1 MYFSLADVFFFL
13 GGGCHIRVILHSS
26 KYGKWL
32 AELSAIGMLFFRT
45 LVASPQQLRSDGSQR
60 TVSCSKP
67 TSVNSAAWKS
77 KISDPYLFQ
86 MWESLLNFTG
96 WHEDIPYFALL
107 VGKSLEVTNYL
118 RCKLL
123 SAFIRIVNFNSS
135 VDLSVFAMESA
146 TSYDF
151 QHSLTCTEVFSSLA
165 SKILWSVFGVT
176 LVLNIMAI
184 PWSSS
189 CRSMVVFWG
198 RYSCMHILMC
208 ETRILWLPCGII
220 KDMEDHKC

>member
-1 MYFSLADVFFFL
+1 M
-13 GGGCHIRVILHSS
+13 S

-32 AELSAIGMLFFRT
+32 AELSAIWMLLFRT
-45 LVASPQQLRSDGSQR
+45 LVAFPQWLQSNGSQS

-77 KISDPYLFQ
+77 KISWTLTCSKSGNLCY
-86 MWESLLNFTG
+86 NYTG

-107 VGKSLEVTNYL
+107 VGKSLEVTNFL

-135 VDLSVFAMESA
+135 MDLSMFAVESVHHMI
-146 TSYDF
+146 SSIHWHVQRSSCLLHPRYCEIKSGV
-151 QHSLTCTEVFSSLA
+151 SLL
-165 SKILWSVFGVT
+165 
-176 LVLNIMAI
+176 LNTMTI
-184 PWSSS
+184 PWSGG

-198 RYSCMHILMC
+198 R
-208 ETRILWLPCGII
+208 
-220 KDMEDHKC
+220 